1 MSVAEDRLE
10 YMQREQSDD
19 KQCDPS
25 PCRQNPGN
33 QESDQ
38 DSDPERVAS
47 ARRPH
52 YWGLMGCSR

>member
-1 MSVAEDRLE
+1 MSVVDDRLD

-25 PCRQNPGN
+25 PGRQEPSN

-38 DSDPERVAS
+38 DSDPERVTT

-52 YWGLMGCSR
+52 YRGLLAYSR